1 MEIEHAIKELQ
12 ETVIVM
18 AHIQAQHAVMAK
30 DHAQWL
36 ADHSKAI
43 AEMREL
49 QRASGE
55 RMAAGALPDAGLDHC
70 QHDLCSLLLRPAGAL
85 RRRQ

>member
-55 RMAAGALPDAGLDHC
+55 RMAATDERIEKLVSAIGTWI
-70 QHDLCSLLLRPAGAL
+70 SKT
-85 RRRQ
+85 